1 MLSLVQSI
9 LAQVFH
15 FFNASIQVG
24 ETAIS
29 LKDIVHLVIFL
40 FLFLC
45 FCRFLKKVLKNK
57 ILTRFSIDEGN
68 REAIS
73 TLVSYGVG
81 TFGLIVVLQAS
92 GLKLDSL
99 AVILGGLGVG
109 IGFGLQN
116 TAKDFISG
124 FTLLLERK
132 IKVGDF
138 VELDGLSG
146 YVKEV
151 ALRSTLI
158 RTRDG
163 GDVVVPNGHLIDKKI
178 LNWTLDSYV
187 ARIKIPVG
195 VAYESDPLLVTETL
209 LNASYL
215 EPSVRSEP
223 APKVMFVGF
232 GDYAL
237 NFELWVWIDRIDFE
251 PHLRSSLNFNIE
263 YCLRIAGLKVPFPQQ
278 EVLVKNYQ
286 KNYHEFDSSLD
297 SQSAIAARLSTHHVK
312 VTQTPSLSLRNLLQQ
327 VTYFSNFS
335 ELQLRQLI
343 EAGFRRKLAKSQVLF
358 HENDPGDAFYII
370 LSGSVEV
377 FVEKLNKQLAVLTAG
392 KFFGELALMLG
403 IPRTASV
410 RAREET
416 VLFAINH
423 TGFQKLLHENPDVCE
438 SIVRELEKGQSE
450 LTERR
455 EELRQLGL
463 LEDDEDDANPILW
476 VRKRLKNLFSLA

>member
-9 LAQVFH
+9 FEKIFH
-15 FFNASIQVG
+15 FFNASIQFG

-29 LKDIVHLVIFL
+29 LKDLVQIVISVFIF
-40 FLFLC
+40 FC

-99 AVILGGLGVG
+99 AVIVGGLGVG
-109 IGFGLQN
+109 IGFGLQS

-124 FTLLLERK
+124 LTLLLERK
-132 IKVGDF
+132 IKAGDF
-138 VELDGLSG
+138 IELDGLSG

-163 GDVVVPNGHLIDKKI
+163 GDVVVPNGHLIDKHI
-178 LNWTLDSYV
+178 LNWTIDSYV

-209 LNASYL
+209 LNAAYL
-215 EPSVRSEP
+215 EPAVCPDP

-237 NFELWVWIDRIDFE
+237 NFELWVWVNQIDLE
-251 PHLRSSLNFNIE
+251 PHIRSSLNFNIE
-263 YCLRIAGLKVPFPQQ
+263 YHLRIAGLKVPFPQQ
-278 EVLVKNYQ
+278 EILLKNNLQ
-286 KNYHEFDSSLD
+286 NNHKVDSSLD
-297 SQSAIAARLSTHHVK
+297 SQSAIAARLTTTQVKST
-312 VTQTPSLSLRNLLQQ
+312 QNSSLSLRNLLQQ

-343 EAGFRRKLAKSQVLF
+343 EVGFRRKLAKSEILF
-358 HENDPGDAFYII
+358 RENDPGDAFYII

-377 FVEKLNKQLAVLTAG
+377 FVEKLNKQLAVLPAG
-392 KFFGELALMLG
+392 RFFGELALMLG

-423 TGFQKLLHENPDVCE
+423 SGFQKLLQDNPDVCE
-438 SIVRELEKGQSE
+438 SIARELEKGQSE

-463 LEDDEDDANPILW
+463 LEEDEDDANPILW
-476 VRKRLKNLFSLA
+476 MRKRLKNLFSLV